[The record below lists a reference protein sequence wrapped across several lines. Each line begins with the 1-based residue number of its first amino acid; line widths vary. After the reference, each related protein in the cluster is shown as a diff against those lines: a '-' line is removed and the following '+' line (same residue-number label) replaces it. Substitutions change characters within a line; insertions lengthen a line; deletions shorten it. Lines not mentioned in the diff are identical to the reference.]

1 MGLQHEF
8 DLQVFEEK
16 TGIKPARGERLQ
28 ILERI
33 SAKAFKLTKIIELER
48 SGIRDGY
55 GIWAGSDAVGGMV
68 EDLIDA

>member
-33 SAKAFKLTKIIELER
+33 SAKAFKLIKIIELER
-48 SGIRDGY
+48 SGIRERLWHLG
-55 GIWAGSDAVGGMV
+55 WQRCW
-68 EDLIDA
+68 LRT